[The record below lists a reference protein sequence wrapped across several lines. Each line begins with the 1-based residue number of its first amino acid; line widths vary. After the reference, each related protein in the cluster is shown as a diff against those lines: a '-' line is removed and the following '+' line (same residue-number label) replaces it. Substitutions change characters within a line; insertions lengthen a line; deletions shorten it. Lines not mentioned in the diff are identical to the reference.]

1 MSRRPKRRRTHT
13 SGPSFTWTIDDIL
26 ERLAERAFN
35 HVSEGLGIRF
45 CPRDHIPMVR
55 LPSGFFF
62 CPTCEV
68 KYTAPANERARAGED
83 LGEDAFRPFSPF
95 GNPFQQRDRWA
106 DRYANRFGEGEPPR
120 PYARPAPPPRRAVEA
135 DPIEAAY
142 RELDLKPPA
151 TRADVKK
158 RRRDLAMTLHP
169 DHGGDGKK
177 LARVNAAADLLLE
190 VL

>member
-1 MSRRPKRRRTHT
+1 MPPKRRRTRVAA
-13 SGPSFTWTIDDIL
+13 SFNWTIDDIL

-35 HVSEGLGIRF
+35 HVSEGLGIKF
-45 CPRDHIPMVR
+45 CPRDHVPMVK

-62 CPTCEV
+62 CPSCEV
-68 KYTAPANERARAGED
+68 KYSAPTNARARAGED
-83 LGEDAFRPFSPF
+83 LGGDAFRPFSPF
-95 GNPFQQRDRWA
+95 GNPFQQRTRRA
-106 DRYANRFGEGEPPR
+106 DAWWEGDPPG
-120 PYARPAPPPRRAVEA
+120 PYARPRPQAPPRRVEA
-135 DPIEAAY
+135 DPVEAAY
-142 RELDLKPPA
+142 KELSLTPPV